1 MSLTTIL
8 FAFLVISILGVICGI
23 LKKNKTIIGVS
34 LGIFILII
42 SIFLFLIFVLIP
54 SM

>member
-8 FAFLVISILGVICGI
+8 FIFLVISVFGVIYGI
-23 LKKNKTIIGVS
+23 LKKNKTIIGIS
-34 LGIFILII
+34 LGIFISII